1 MSNEAHTGE
10 SILER
15 LARLEAKLDILIS
28 SVAARN
34 ADYENRIR
42 NLERRQWFVAGAAAV
57 LTSIVTSM
65 SYIKA
70 FIIGSVK

>member
-1 MSNEAHTGE
+1 MSNEAHTGG

-34 ADYENRIR
+34 ADHENRIR
-42 NLERRQWFVAGAAAV
+42 NLERRQWFVAGAAAI
-57 LTSIVTSM
+57 LTWIVSSM

-70 FIIGSVK
+70 FIVGSMK